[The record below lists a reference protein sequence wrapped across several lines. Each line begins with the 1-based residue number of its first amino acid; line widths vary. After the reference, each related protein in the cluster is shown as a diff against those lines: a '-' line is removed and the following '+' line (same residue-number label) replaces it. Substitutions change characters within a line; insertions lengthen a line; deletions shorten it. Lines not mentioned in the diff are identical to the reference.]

1 MSDERKPLLEH
12 LGDLRKRI
20 ILCLLAVA
28 LGMIACY
35 ALYDIVLLDFIRAP
49 IDVLSGR
56 EGNPFARLNPLMP
69 LFKFLR
75 IRLDNPDLALHYI
88 GPLEGFTVKL
98 KLSLFAGVILALPF
112 VILQIWKFISAA
124 LTRKERRSARIFF
137 PVSILLFLTG
147 LLFAYL
153 IMLPL
158 GLYFL
163 TSISN
168 DLVPMITISKYATIV
183 YMLMFIFGLVF
194 ELPLMILFLTSIGI
208 VTPKFLA
215 EKRKFAILLM
225 FALAA
230 VLTPPDVFTQV
241 MLAVPVILLYEISI
255 WISKAAYRRRSR
267 S

>member
-1 MSDERKPLLEH
+1 MSDERRPFLEH
-12 LGDLRKRI
+12 LEDLRKRI
-20 ILCLLAVA
+20 IFCLISVA

-49 IDVLSGR
+49 IDALSGR
-56 EGNPFARLNPLMP
+56 EDNPFARLNPLMP

-75 IRLDNPDLALHYI
+75 MRLENPDLALHYI
-88 GPLEGFTVKL
+88 GPLEVFTVKL
-98 KLSLFAGVILALPF
+98 KLSLFAGIILALPF
-112 VILQIWKFISAA
+112 VIVQIWKFISTA
-124 LTRKERRSARIFF
+124 LTVQERRASRIFF
-137 PVSILLFLTG
+137 PVAILLFLTG
-147 LLFAYL
+147 ILFAYL
-153 IMLPL
+153 LMLPV

-163 TSISN
+163 TSISS

-225 FALAA
+225 FVLAA

-241 MLAVPVILLYEISI
+241 MLAVPVILLYEVSI
-255 WISKAAYRRRSR
+255 WISKAAYRKRIRS
-267 S
+267 